1 MSVAAH
7 PSLNGITP
15 TTSLVETDLAGR
27 LRLATDEPGLVK
39 FAITFTSLVFLTVVL
54 FVPLAAIYF
63 FSALLLMILPM
74 RWAAFVFYNAT
85 EAVFWTVVAL
95 FATIVGVLV
104 ARAAFGQTSV
114 LWALADWRFIF
125 PLAVAGCH
133 FFINELGRNTLLRVL
148 GFAVFLAATLACL
161 FWTFRF

>member
-1 MSVAAH
+1 MTKALSTFVLVALLTALLAAASVLASRQGYPQGA
-7 PSLNGITP
+7 LG
-15 TTSLVETDLAGR
+15 LRRLDDLATA
-27 LRLATDEPGLVK
+27 AT
-39 FAITFTSLVFLTVVL
+39 

-133 FFINELGRNTLLRVL
+133 FFINELGRNTLLRVV

>member
-1 MSVAAH
+1 MTKALSTFVLVALLTALLAMA
-7 PSLNGITP
+7 SLLASRQGYP
-15 TTSLVETDLAGR
+15 QGGLGLRRLDDLATA
-27 LRLATDEPGLVK
+27 AT
-39 FAITFTSLVFLTVVL
+39 

-74 RWAAFVFYNAT
+74 RAAAFVFYNAT
-85 EAVFWTVVAL
+85 EAVFWATVAL
-95 FATIVGVLV
+95 FATIVGVLL

>member
-1 MSVAAH
+1 MTKALSTFVLVALLTALLAAASVLASRQGYPQGA
-7 PSLNGITP
+7 LG
-15 TTSLVETDLAGR
+15 LRRLDDLATA
-27 LRLATDEPGLVK
+27 AT
-39 FAITFTSLVFLTVVL
+39 